1 MALLRWSQRV
11 WRPFAVRPGFSIL
24 VVGTLGLTVGA
35 ATAIFSIF
43 DAVLLRP
50 FPFPEADRL
59 VRLRSYEAASPDA
72 PGEVS
77 LADYDDWRRE
87 ARGLSGMG
95 AWITFAN
102 NLTGMGPARSVRMTF
117 ASPELLSTV
126 GVAAHR
132 GRLFTPAENV
142 AGGDFRKAVIG
153 HGLWQELFAGRDEAL
168 GRTIELRGQTYEVI
182 GVMPPRF
189 EFPERTEVWV
199 PLMARYAT
207 YRDEWW
213 LRRDTR
219 IHHVLARLAPGTSL
233 ESVQSE
239 LDGIASA
246 LRDAHPEGNRNVH
259 VGVQTLRQA
268 ETALL
273 RPYVLL
279 VGAAVSLLLL
289 IGCGNV
295 AGLFVARS
303 AARTREMALRTALGA
318 RLTHLGG
325 QLLGESLAYAIAGG
339 VLGVLVAIGSI
350 AALEALVPVPLPD
363 WMRFGLDPRVL
374 LFTVAVTSLTAIL
387 FGLLPLAQHLRP
399 NLEQVMRQ
407 GGKGAAGGSLSV
419 RLRRA
424 LLVGEVALAVL
435 LLVGAGLML
444 RSLDWLSRVDTGLRS
459 EGAIVATAF
468 RYLPNVTRAEQ
479 VTGYADEFRRMR
491 QALASLPGVASVS
504 GGSQVPFVEAPE
516 VRPTVELY
524 TRRRATRD
532 EAYRGAA
539 RGADVMPGY
548 FAALGIP
555 LLAGRDFT
563 EADEIGAEP
572 VVIISRRTA
581 EVLFPG
587 EPALGQ
593 QMRWGNDS
601 NFDPWM
607 TVVGVVGNTRW
618 QPAERQEGVEVDRS
632 VPPVPGTLHAFRHAD
647 AWARRPDHGRG
658 ASDHSAPERGVRRA
672 ARGTPDDARAACCL
686 GTASLGL
693 RAGRV
698 RRARRAAHRR
708 RSLWR
713 HELRRDAAP
722 ARNGCAPGDWRHAW
736 RNRASGAGPGVGDH
750 GRGPCLRAGPGA
762 GCGPPSP
769 RGVVR
774 GGTPRLGRV
783 RRRCGSA
790 RDGCRHRLPGP
801 SLEGIAHRTDR
812 RASGECLTAGT
823 QS

>member
-1 MALLRWSQRV
+1 
-11 WRPFAVRPGFSIL
+11 
-24 VVGTLGLTVGA
+24 
-35 ATAIFSIF
+35 
-43 DAVLLRP
+43 
-50 FPFPEADRL
+50 
-59 VRLRSYEAASPDA
+59 
-72 PGEVS
+72 
-77 LADYDDWRRE
+77 
-87 ARGLSGMG
+87 
-95 AWITFAN
+95 
-102 NLTGMGPARSVRMTF
+102 
-117 ASPELLSTV
+117 
-126 GVAAHR
+126 
-132 GRLFTPAENV
+132 
-142 AGGDFRKAVIG
+142 
-153 HGLWQELFAGRDEAL
+153 
-168 GRTIELRGQTYEVI
+168 
-182 GVMPPRF
+182 
-189 EFPERTEVWV
+189 
-199 PLMARYAT
+199 
-207 YRDEWW
+207 
-213 LRRDTR
+213 
-219 IHHVLARLAPGTSL
+219 
-233 ESVQSE
+233 
-239 LDGIASA
+239 
-246 LRDAHPEGNRNVH
+246 
-259 VGVQTLRQA
+259 
-268 ETALL
+268 
-273 RPYVLL
+273 
-279 VGAAVSLLLL
+279 
-289 IGCGNV
+289 
-295 AGLFVARS
+295 
-303 AARTREMALRTALGA
+303 MALRTALGA

-618 QPAERQEGVEVDRS
+618 QPAERQEGVEV
-632 VPPVPGTLHAFRHAD
+632 VPGR
-647 AWARRPDHGRG
+647 
-658 ASDHSAPERGVRRA
+658 
-672 ARGTPDDARAACCL
+672 
-686 GTASLGL
+686 TAST
-693 RAGRV
+693 RDPSCISSCGRM
-698 RRARRAAHRR
+698 
-708 RSLWR
+708 
-713 HELRRDAAP
+713 
-722 ARNGCAPGDWRHAW
+722 G
-736 RNRASGAGPGVGDH
+736 
-750 GRGPCLRAGPGA
+750 
-762 GCGPPSP
+762 PSP
-769 RGVVR
+769 RSW
-774 GGTPRLGRV
+774 PRRQRPFG
-783 RRRCGSA
+783 A
-790 RDGCRHRLPGP
+790 
-801 SLEGIAHRTDR
+801 
-812 RASGECLTAGT
+812 
-823 QS
+823 